1 MRILTIE
8 GIIKNGQIE
17 LSENIFLPENTV
29 VYVVIP
35 SLKVDATKVVHS
47 QMDVKEDS
55 EKTVED
61 L

>member
-1 MRILTIE
+1 MRVLAIE

-17 LSENIFLPENTV
+17 LSENMLLPENAL

-35 SLKVDATKVVHS
+35 SLKVEARD
-47 QMDVKEDS
+47 KENSKDF
-55 EKTVED
+55 EKIVEED